1 MEFLVT
7 WGLAGL
13 FVAAFLAATVL
24 PFSSEIVFTGV
35 LLAGASPWNC
45 VVVATIGNWLGGL
58 TCYWIGHAGKIDWIE
73 KYLHVKNE
81 RVDSL
86 KDRIDRYG
94 SWLAFFAFLPGI
106 GDVIAVAAGF
116 FRCRFLI
123 VAISMLLGKLI
134 RYIVWMYLNG
144 LFIS

>member
-1 MEFLVT
+1 MEWLVT
-7 WGLAGL
+7 WGLIGL

-24 PFSSEIVFTGV
+24 PFSSELVFTGV
-35 LLAGASPWNC
+35 LLAGASPWGC

-58 TCYWIGHAGKIDWIE
+58 TCYWIGHLGKIDWIE
-73 KYLHVKNE
+73 KYLHVKKE
-81 RVDSL
+81 RVDRL

-94 SWLAFFAFLPGI
+94 SWLAFFSFLPGI